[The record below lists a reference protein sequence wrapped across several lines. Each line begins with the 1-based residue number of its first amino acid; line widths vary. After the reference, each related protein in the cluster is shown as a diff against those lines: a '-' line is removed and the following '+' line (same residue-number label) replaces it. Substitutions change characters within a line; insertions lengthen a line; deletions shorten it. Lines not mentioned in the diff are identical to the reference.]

1 MGAAPTDPDP
11 TLLPSLI
18 PSLSFFLP
26 SFFFLP
32 AKPYFLNCVPVA
44 MLSLVISQGIP
55 LDFMEVLFWDQRLS
69 FLAKSSKPFNSLFT

>member
-32 AKPYFLNCVPVA
+32 AKQYFLNCVPVA